1 MTRRSWG
8 LLLLQEDGP
17 GLYILTRTRQESDLL
32 LLFCKQFFET
42 WGFESCKRT
51 VQHSDVHIFFSR
63 QDSLCIAKFWERG
76 SRWWWTRWWTGWRPE
91 FIVWITSYL
100 EDIQKMQIPAPSK
113 GCQLVKPKG
122 MVNWHP
128 LRNHLI
134 WYLWKVQVC
143 SLWFIM
149 IYHIWYVF
157 IVCISH

>member
-32 LLFCKQFFET
+32 LFFCTQFFET

-51 VQHSDVHIFFSR
+51 VQRCRDVHIFFFPSGQPLYR
-63 QDSLCIAKFWERG
+63 QVLR
-76 SRWWWTRWWTGWRPE
+76 T
-91 FIVWITSYL
+91 WIQMMMNWLMNWMKAWIYRL
-100 EDIQKMQIPAPSK
+100 DRRCRYQHLPR